1 MDIGDY
7 RREYTR
13 GGLHRSDLADDPVTQ
28 FEKWFEQAT
37 RAQITD
43 PNAMSLATVSADCK
57 PSLRTVL
64 LKTFDHKGFVFY
76 TNYGS
81 QKAREIEANPNVCLL
96 FPWTELER
104 QVEISGRAEKIS
116 TAESVKYF
124 LTRPHGSQLGAWVSN
139 QSEVITSRKI
149 LEMKLDEMKRRF
161 KDGKVPLP
169 DFWGGFRVVP
179 EKVEFWQGRPNRLH
193 DRFEYRRVGDGWEIV
208 RLAP

>member
-1 MDIGDY
+1 MDISDY
-7 RREYTR
+7 RREYNR
-13 GGLHRSDLADDPVTQ
+13 GGLHRDDLAPDPVSQ
-28 FEKWFEQAT
+28 FEKWFEQAS
-37 RAQITD
+37 RAGIAD
-43 PNAMSLATVSADCK
+43 PNAMTLATVSPDCK

-64 LKTFDHKGFVFY
+64 LKTFDQKGFVFF

-81 QKAREIEANPNVCLL
+81 QKAREIDGNPNVCLL

-104 QVEISGRAEKIS
+104 QIEISGRAEKIS
-116 TAESVKYF
+116 TAESVRYF

-149 LEMKLDEMKRRF
+149 LDMKLDEMKRKF
-161 KDGKVPLP
+161 GSGKVPLP

-193 DRFEYRRVGDGWEIV
+193 DRFEYRRSENGWDIV